1 MMNNKM
7 KVALL
12 LAATMMVGSANV
24 YAANTAGT
32 TKKTTIAVAST
43 QAEKSYADRINELS
57 KKLKP
62 GQFIAYYVADETY
75 NQLDE
80 IYFTSL
86 GFVYSKYTDYLAKA
100 KTMNAPT
107 LKQPSALPK
116 GYKLKTSILYLKSP
130 ERTSSQYEKLDQELK
145 AKAANGNKKFVYSET
160 MQSNEASAAVLKFEK
175 GKEQLELVAS
185 YIYPAPPVG
194 GVPVPF
200 EKPNEKKET
209 IVINGVECVYT
220 ADSKGRDHL
229 DWVDEEQQIRYSI
242 WAEDAKSDVLSFAK
256 GLVGK

>member
-24 YAANTAGT
+24 YAANTAST
-32 TKKTTIAVAST
+32 TKKTTTAVAST
-43 QAEKSYADRINELS
+43 QTEKSYEDHINELS
-57 KKLKP
+57 KNLKP
-62 GQFIAYYVADETY
+62 GQFVAYYVADEKY

-80 IYFTSL
+80 IYFTTL
-86 GFVYSKYTDYLAKA
+86 GFVNTKYTDYLAKSKA
-100 KTMNAPT
+100 MNAPA
-107 LKQPSALPK
+107 LKQPSVLPK
-116 GYKLKTSILYLKSP
+116 GYKFKNSVLYLKSP
-130 ERTSSQYEKLDQELK
+130 ERTSSEYEKLDQELK
-145 AKAANGNKKFVYSET
+145 AKAANGKKFVYSET
-160 MQSNEASAAVLKFEK
+160 MQSKEASAAVLMFEK
-175 GKEQLELVAS
+175 GKKQLNLVAS
-185 YIYPAPPVG
+185 YIYPGPPAG
-194 GVPVPF
+194 GVFVPI

-242 WAEDAKSDVLSFAK
+242 SAEDAKSDVLSFAK
-256 GLVGK
+256 GLLAK